1 MDRYQEY
8 IRKEEATHLIMIQEF
23 EKEVMKELEIK
34 YEIKYE
40 IKLRLLNTHTETKEG
55 DLINLM

>member
-23 EKEVMKELEIK
+23 EKEVMKQV
-34 YEIKYE
+34 EIKYE
-40 IKLRLLNTHTETKEG
+40 IKLRLLNTHT
-55 DLINLM
+55 